1 MGLTGVLIDITSIQQ
16 YLFGSNRLKE
26 NLGGSYLVKSIY
38 GKPLQ
43 AALDETAP
51 GHGDVGMWSD
61 AETFSGGVK
70 IGYIGGGNALLLF
83 QESEVAKKFC
93 RAFSLQILVSAPG
106 LRTVFAIAPFHEENF
121 PGSMRELHQEL
132 ARAKSREFPAVT
144 VGRHGITAECPYTG
158 EAVEARC
165 SDPKSGR
172 LISRSANVRLKT
184 APTSGGAFKKLVAEE
199 AGDNYDVTDDLGSL
213 GQPDE
218 RSYIAIVHIDGN
230 RIGEKFRNCA
240 TLSETR
246 ILSLTLEQEL
256 EQAFR
261 GVVRELAG
269 KIGAKDLCKDNGF
282 RFSPNGERTILPLRP
297 IIIGGD
303 DITFVCEGK
312 LGLYLAERFIAG
324 LKSFDACAG
333 VAVVKSKYPFFRGYQ
348 LAEELCASAKAK
360 AAGEG
365 GSWLDFLISAGG
377 AAGSLEEIRQSRY
390 AGSEGPLVYAPYR
403 LDTAGRDESI
413 SLLKDGISCFHKWP
427 KNKMMA
433 LREELTGPKEGVKKF
448 LDAAGLTLPG
458 AKKFGDNGWD
468 SGRTP
473 FFDMIDLFDFYPKVL
488 LKEVTQ

>member
-1 MGLTGVLIDITSIQQ
+1 MGLTGVLIDIMSIQQ

-38 GKPLQ
+38 GRPLQ

-51 GHGDVGMWSD
+51 SYGDIGKWPD

-83 QESEVAKKFC
+83 EESGVAEKFC
-93 RAFSLQILVSAPG
+93 RSFSLQILRTAPG
-106 LRTVFAIAPFHEENF
+106 LRTVFAVTPFDEADF
-121 PGSMRELHQEL
+121 TGSMRELHQEL
-132 ARAKSREFPAVT
+132 GRAKSREFPAVT

-158 EAVEARC
+158 EAVEAGCR
-165 SDPKSGR
+165 DPKSGR
-172 LISRSANVRLKT
+172 LISRSAKVRLDT
-184 APTSGGAFKKLVAEE
+184 APASAKAFEKLVAEE
-199 AGDNYDVTDDLGSL
+199 AGDKFDVTDDLGRL

-230 RIGEKFRNCA
+230 RIGEKFRRCA

-246 ILSLTLEQEL
+246 GLSLRLEQEL

-269 KIGAKDLCKDNGF
+269 KIGADDLSEENGF
-282 RFSPNGERTILPLRP
+282 CFSRNGNRTILPLRP

-312 LGLYLAERFIAG
+312 LGFYLAERFIAG

-360 AAGEG
+360 AVGEG

-390 AGSEGPLVYAPYR
+390 AGSAGGLVYAPYR
-403 LDTAGRDESI
+403 LDTAGHDESI
-413 SLLKDGISCFHKWP
+413 SLLKDGITCFHSWP

-433 LREELTGPKEGVKKF
+433 LREELIGPKEGVRKF

-488 LKEVTQ
+488 LEATP